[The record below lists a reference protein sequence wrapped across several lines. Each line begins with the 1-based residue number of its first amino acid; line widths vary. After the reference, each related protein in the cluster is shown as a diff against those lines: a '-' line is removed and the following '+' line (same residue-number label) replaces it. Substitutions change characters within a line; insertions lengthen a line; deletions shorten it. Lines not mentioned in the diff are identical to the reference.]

1 MPFPILAAIAAVQ
14 AIGGAAKAV
23 KGASD
28 RNAAEREAEQLLKMR
43 KPYEIPKEVYDVLN
57 ATQSQAQS
65 GFNAET
71 LDYLTSQTNQAFSGS
86 IDIAKQLGADPNA
99 LSAIF
104 GQKINSI
111 MEIGAQ
117 NHQLQMQN
125 FSQYLNALQS
135 VSANKDAKWQ
145 SEQNLIKDRQQAAQ
159 AKRLAGQQEVAGGT
173 NMIISAAGNYA
184 MGSLYQNSQGD
195 VGGYI
200 PQTTNTTGY
209 VPPPIISQSQLLRQQ
224 GLRIGG

>member
-14 AIGGAAKAV
+14 AIGGAAKAA

-28 RNAAEREAEQLLKMR
+28 RNAAEREAENLLKQR

-71 LDYLTSQTNQAFSGS
+71 LDYLTSQTNQAFSS
-86 IDIAKQLGADPNA
+86 SVDIAKQLGADPNA

-104 GQKINSI
+104 GQKINQI

-117 NHQLQMQN
+117 SHQLQMQN

-159 AKRLAGQQEVAGGT
+159 AKRLAGQQDVAGGT
-173 NMIISAAGNYA
+173 NMVLNAASNYA
-184 MGSLYQNSQGD
+184 LSRLYANNGGDGGGWGNGS
-195 VGGYI
+195 GGTT
-200 PQTTNTTGY
+200 QTTW
-209 VPPPIISQSQLLRQQ
+209 
-224 GLRIGG
+224 GGN